1 MPTVEQSIEG
11 NWEKCG
17 LVSYECRKVR
27 LALAW
32 MIVRK
37 DRDVVVTLPKGMR
50 DLTVSDSVVVKRD
63 REDIAYA
70 KPCHQ

>member
-1 MPTVEQSIEG
+1 
-11 NWEKCG
+11 
-17 LVSYECRKVR
+17 
-27 LALAW
+27 

-37 DRDVVVTLPKGMR
+37 DRDVVVTLPKGMH